1 MFSYTRCPH
10 PHPLENPEVAL
21 DVDVETAVALA
32 AVPVAEPARTRR
44 RSGALEMLLRCT
56 RRTRSLRTVCC
67 RVPVTKLG
75 RLVKD
80 GKIKSIEEIYLFS
93 LPVKEY
99 QIIDILLPALKGAF
113 PCAPSSFCCSS

>member
-1 MFSYTRCPH
+1 MSAPAGERGGFGRGRGGDRRGPRRGPRRGARKDEEKEWLVYSFSC
-10 PHPLENPEVAL
+10 
-21 DVDVETAVALA
+21 
-32 AVPVAEPARTRR
+32 
-44 RSGALEMLLRCT
+44 
-56 RRTRSLRTVCC
+56 SLYCSCSSRANRERVLFD

-99 QIIDILLPALKGAF
+99 QIIDILLPKLKGEYTS
-113 PCAPSSFCCSS
+113 P

>member
-1 MFSYTRCPH
+1 MTICVF
-10 PHPLENPEVAL
+10 L
-21 DVDVETAVALA
+21 
-32 AVPVAEPARTRR
+32 
-44 RSGALEMLLRCT
+44 
-56 RRTRSLRTVCC
+56 

-99 QIIDILLPALKGAF
+99 QIIDILCPKLKG
-113 PCAPSSFCCSS
+113 SSSSLAAVLRLDADCMHGDR

>member
-1 MFSYTRCPH
+1 MDC
-10 PHPLENPEVAL
+10 
-21 DVDVETAVALA
+21 
-32 AVPVAEPARTRR
+32 
-44 RSGALEMLLRCT
+44 LLI
-56 RRTRSLRTVCC
+56 

-99 QIIDILLPALKGAF
+99 QIIDLLLPNLKGKVPAGST
-113 PCAPSSFCCSS
+113 AAQQYGNILS

>member
-1 MFSYTRCPH
+1 MI
-10 PHPLENPEVAL
+10 
-21 DVDVETAVALA
+21 
-32 AVPVAEPARTRR
+32 
-44 RSGALEMLLRCT
+44 
-56 RRTRSLRTVCC
+56 SL

-99 QIIDILLPALKGAF
+99 QIIDILCPKLKG
-113 PCAPSSFCCSS
+113 SFSLP

>member
-1 MFSYTRCPH
+1 MQ
-10 PHPLENPEVAL
+10 E
-21 DVDVETAVALA
+21 D
-32 AVPVAEPARTRR
+32 RTD
-44 RSGALEMLLRCT
+44 SIP
-56 RRTRSLRTVCC
+56 

-99 QIIDILLPALKGAF
+99 QIIDILCPKLKG
-113 PCAPSSFCCSS
+113 PSTRPVELSADEEQTRS

>member
-1 MFSYTRCPH
+1 
-10 PHPLENPEVAL
+10 
-21 DVDVETAVALA
+21 
-32 AVPVAEPARTRR
+32 
-44 RSGALEMLLRCT
+44 ML
-56 RRTRSLRTVCC
+56 

-99 QIIDILLPALKGAF
+99 QIIDILCPKLKGEF
-113 PCAPSSFCCSS
+113 LCLDSSNSSNADARPQTRS